1 MAYRNGTYVAFHGQ
15 GQVNPTKSDFKY
27 YSTMMGWKEHKHI
40 DFTFNNSHDKTY
52 SVRDSSTWATLSA
65 RLRERLNNSKNMVLI
80 TTSSTP
86 LDGDGVPFEIETAID
101 HCEIP
106 IIAAYPEY
114 DQVRVIDNAVRAK
127 WPAALKSRIDSG
139 KARVVH
145 IPFKLSALK
154 YCINHFSHDKLPN
167 SGKSCFTSDWS

>member
-27 YSTMMGWKEHKHI
+27 YSTMMGWKENKHI

-52 SVRDSSTWATLSA
+52 SVRDTSTWATLSA

-80 TTSSTP
+80 TTASTSF
-86 LDGDGVPFEIETAID
+86 DDDGVPFEIETAID

-106 IIAAYPEY
+106 IIATYPDFEQITSITP
-114 DQVRVIDNAVRAK
+114 QVRAL
-127 WPAALKSRIDSG
+127 WPSALRKRIENG
-139 KARVVH
+139 KAKVVH
-145 IPFKLSALK
+145 IPFKKSALSH
-154 YCINHFSHDKLPN
+154 CIERYSHDNLPKGGLGFF
-167 SGKSCFTSDWS
+167 SERWL